1 MKLFQL
7 PCTKKKFF
15 KKEVDSLE
23 VEIKHVKRENYKIN
37 KKHKQINEK
46 FTDLE
51 EEIME
56 TITEEKVFT
65 KCDFAWIGKITM
77 RKHVNTK
84 HECVHSDIGDKQ
96 IKLGEVQ

>member
-1 MKLFQL
+1 M
-7 PCTKKKFF
+7 KKKFF

-23 VEIKHVKRENYKIN
+23 VEIKHVKRENHKIN
-37 KKHKQINEK
+37 NRHKLINQK

-51 EEIME
+51 EETME

-65 KCDFAWIGKITM
+65 KCDFACIGKITM

-84 HECVHSDIGDKQ
+84 YECVHSDIGVKQ
-96 IKLGEVQ
+96 IKLVKCCN

>member
-1 MKLFQL
+1 MK
-7 PCTKKKFF
+7 KNFF

-23 VEIKHVKRENYKIN
+23 VEIKHVKRENYTIN
-37 KKHKQINEK
+37 QRHKHINEK

-51 EEIME
+51 EETME

-65 KCDFAWIGKITM
+65 ECELACIAKITM

-96 IKLGEVQ
+96 IKLEKVQ